1 MTVDEY
7 YAIIKRLGLRPTK
20 VPHVYASVSGDFHSV
35 PDPSEHSEAQRAETI
50 ERLKLLLGIGK
61 RDEQSRVQF

>member
-7 YAIIKRLGLRPTK
+7 YAIVKRLGLRPSN
-20 VPHVYASVSGDFHSV
+20 VPHVYVSVGGDFHSV
-35 PDPSEHSEAQRAETI
+35 PDPSKHSEAQRAETI

-61 RDEQSRVQF
+61 RDE

>member
-20 VPHVYASVSGDFHSV
+20 VPHVYASVAGDLHSV
-35 PDPSEHSEAQRAETI
+35 PDPSRRSDAQRAETI
-50 ERLKLLLGIGK
+50 ERIKMLLGIWK
-61 RDEQSRVQF
+61 SD